1 MRVEHFRKATLYC
14 GDCREVLPALAGG
27 GVAAIVTD
35 PPYGI
40 AYQTGRRKVMSTPDM
55 LANDSEAPLW
65 SVPLMY
71 EAVTDG
77 GAIYLCTRF
86 DVAPI
91 WQQALTNTGATLKTP
106 IVWDKGNWTSGD
118 LTGDYANQ
126 CELIL
131 FAHKGRHTLKDGRPS
146 NLWRVPRDPAGEHP
160 TPKPVALMSRCIHN
174 SVNKGGM
181 VLDPFM
187 GSGSTGVAAIREGCH
202 FIGIELEPK
211 YFDIS
216 CRRIEAE
223 DNQLSIFDFI

>member
-1 MRVEHFRKATLYC
+1 M
-14 GDCREVLPALAGG
+14 D
-27 GVAAIVTD
+27 
-35 PPYGI
+35 
-40 AYQTGRRKVMSTPDM
+40 TPDM
-55 LANDSEAPLW
+55 LANDSKAPLW

-71 EAVTDG
+71 EVVENT

-86 DVAPI
+86 DVAPM
-91 WQQALTNTGATLKTP
+91 WQQALIDAGAILKTP
-106 IVWDKGNWTSGD
+106 IIWDKGNWTSGD

-131 FAHKGRHTLKDGRPS
+131 FAHKGR
-146 NLWRVPRDPAGEHP
+146 EHP
-160 TPKPVALMSRCIHN
+160 TPKPVALMARCIHN
-174 SVNKGGM
+174 SVNKGGT

-202 FIGIELEPK
+202 FIGIELELK

-223 DNQLSIFDFI
+223 DSQLSIFDFME

>member
-1 MRVEHFRKATLYC
+1 MRNSEKQHSTVAT
-14 GDCREVLPALAGG
+14 AGKSCQSSRG
-27 GVAAIVTD
+27 GVSAIVTD

-40 AYQTGRRKVMSTPDM
+40 AYQTGWRKVMDTPDL
-55 LANDSEAPLW
+55 LANDTEAPLW

-71 EAVTDG
+71 DKLEDG
-77 GAIYLCTRF
+77 GAI
-86 DVAPI
+86 
-91 WQQALTNTGATLKTP
+91 LKTP

-118 LTGDYANQ
+118 LTGDYGNQ

-131 FAHKGRHTLKDGRPS
+131 FAHKGRHKLKDGRPS

-174 SVNKGGM
+174 SVDKGGL

>member
-1 MRVEHFRKATLYC
+1 M
-14 GDCREVLPALAGG
+14 D
-27 GVAAIVTD
+27 
-35 PPYGI
+35 
-40 AYQTGRRKVMSTPDM
+40 TPDM
-55 LANDSEAPLW
+55 LANDSKAPLW

-71 EAVTDG
+71 EVVENT

-86 DVAPI
+86 DVAPM
-91 WQQALTNTGATLKTP
+91 WQQALIDAGAILKTP
-106 IVWDKGNWTSGD
+106 IIWDKGNWTSGD

-131 FAHKGRHTLKDGRPS
+131 FAHKGRHKLKDGRPS
-146 NLWRVPRDPAGEHP
+146 NLWRVSRDPAGEHP
-160 TPKPVALMSRCIHN
+160 TPKPVALMARCIHN
-174 SVNKGGM
+174 SVNKGGT

-202 FIGIELEPK
+202 FIGIELELK

-223 DNQLSIFDFI
+223 DSQLSIFDFME

>member
-1 MRVEHFRKATLYC
+1 M
-14 GDCREVLPALAGG
+14 D
-27 GVAAIVTD
+27 
-35 PPYGI
+35 
-40 AYQTGRRKVMSTPDM
+40 TPDL
-55 LANDSEAPLW
+55 LANDTEAPLW

-71 EAVTDG
+71 DKLEDG
-77 GAIYLCTRF
+77 GAIYLC
-86 DVAPI
+86 A
-91 WQQALTNTGATLKTP
+91 GAILKTP

-118 LTGDYANQ
+118 LAGDYGNQ

-131 FAHKGRHTLKDGRPS
+131 FAHKGRHKLKDGRPS
-146 NLWRVPRDPAGEHP
+146 NLWRVSRDPAGEHP
-160 TPKPVALMSRCIHN
+160 TPKPVALMARCIHN
-174 SVNKGGM
+174 SVDKGGV

>member
-1 MRVEHFRKATLYC
+1 M
-14 GDCREVLPALAGG
+14 
-27 GVAAIVTD
+27 AAIVTD

-40 AYQTGRRKVMSTPDM
+40 AYQTGWRKVMSTPDM

-71 EAVTDG
+71 EAVADG

-91 WQQALTNTGATLKTP
+91 WQQALTDTGATLKTP

-118 LTGDYANQ
+118 LTGDYGNQ

-174 SVNKGGM
+174 SVNKGGV

-223 DNQLSIFDFI
+223 DSQLSIFDFME